1 MRVELQALIGDD
13 YGWGTER
20 GRKAFNQLRE
30 VVEDNSAE
38 LVFTISLR
46 GIKQM
51 DASFSRESV
60 IALAKNFRGR
70 YGFCITNV
78 EDKDILANWEHGAN
92 RLEQP
97 IIAWAGNQ
105 PTIIGPQP
113 GPGVQ
118 EMLKYV
124 FSVPVAR
131 TNEAAAILELK
142 VPNASNKLK
151 QLWEAGYIF
160 RRERAGASGGI
171 EFDYFA
177 IREPVPEK

>member
-1 MRVELQALIGDD
+1 MRVELRTLLGEDNG
-13 YGWGTER
+13 YGTEL
-20 GRKAFNQLRE
+20 GRKIFTKLRE
-30 VVEDNSAE
+30 VVENSSAQ
-38 LVFTISLR
+38 LVFTISLK

-60 IALAKNFRGR
+60 IALARNYRGR
-70 YGFCITNV
+70 YGFCISDV

-105 PTIIGPQP
+105 YTIIGPQP
-113 GPGVQ
+113 GPGIKD
-118 EMLKYV
+118 MLKYV
-124 FSVPVAR
+124 ISVSVAR

-151 QLWEAGYIF
+151 QLWETGYIL

-177 IREPVPEK
+177 IREPVPER